1 MGNTQPGGFY
11 NIVTKNL
18 LAGKRKCS
26 VDTGQLQPLQSSSRY
41 REKLSKDGKF
51 WGRLNLMG
59 SKNGSF
65 QQYVEHEQYVINPS
79 FKYLISDN
87 TNVTF
92 EYILSQNNFQ
102 GGFAKYAYGID
113 GFKELKRSFS
123 FSDPIIDPTR
133 SWEHNIYGTINHN
146 FNDNWLITGQ
156 FGYMRSQMQGESLY
170 ANYNDITL
178 ADDPKT
184 GRKRRYQP

>member
-1 MGNTQPGGFY
+1 
-11 NIVTKNL
+11 
-18 LAGKRKCS
+18 
-26 VDTGQLQPLQSSSRY
+26 
-41 REKLSKDGKF
+41 
-51 WGRLNLMG
+51 MG

-79 FKYLISDN
+79 LS
-87 TNVTF
+87 
-92 EYILSQNNFQ
+92 ILFRTTPTSHLNIFFSQNNFQ

-113 GFKELKRSFS
+113 NFKDVKRSFT

-156 FGYMRSQMQGESLY
+156 FGYIRSQMQGESLY

-184 GRKRRYQP
+184 GRKKR

>member
-1 MGNTQPGGFY
+1 
-11 NIVTKNL
+11 
-18 LAGKRKCS
+18 
-26 VDTGQLQPLQSSSRY
+26 
-41 REKLSKDGKF
+41 
-51 WGRLNLMG
+51 MG

-113 GFKELKRSFS
+113 RFKEIKRSFS

-156 FGYMRSQMQGESLY
+156 FGYIRSQMQGESLY

-184 GRKRRYQP
+184 GRKKEIPTVVSVLMTL

>member
-1 MGNTQPGGFY
+1 MNNMSLIRPL
-11 NIVTKNL
+11 NI
-18 LAGKRKCS
+18 
-26 VDTGQLQPLQSSSRY
+26 
-41 REKLSKDGKF
+41 
-51 WGRLNLMG
+51 
-59 SKNGSF
+59 SF
-65 QQYVEHEQYVINPS
+65 QTTPTSHLNIFFPRITS
-79 FKYLISDN
+79 
-87 TNVTF
+87 
-92 EYILSQNNFQ
+92 

-113 GFKELKRSFS
+113 GFKEIKRSFS
-123 FSDPIIDPTR
+123 FYPIIDPTR

-156 FGYMRSQMQGESLY
+156 FGYIRSQMQGESLY

>member
-1 MGNTQPGGFY
+1 
-11 NIVTKNL
+11 
-18 LAGKRKCS
+18 
-26 VDTGQLQPLQSSSRY
+26 
-41 REKLSKDGKF
+41 
-51 WGRLNLMG
+51 MG

-113 GFKELKRSFS
+113 GFKEVKRSFS

-156 FGYMRSQMQGESLY
+156 FGYIRSQMQGESLY
-170 ANYNDITL
+170 ANYNNITL

-184 GRKRRYQP
+184 GRKKRRYQP

>member
-1 MGNTQPGGFY
+1 
-11 NIVTKNL
+11 
-18 LAGKRKCS
+18 
-26 VDTGQLQPLQSSSRY
+26 
-41 REKLSKDGKF
+41 
-51 WGRLNLMG
+51 MG

-113 GFKELKRSFS
+113 GFKDVKDPSRSRILLLTL
-123 FSDPIIDPTR
+123 PCM
-133 SWEHNIYGTINHN
+133 GT
-146 FNDNWLITGQ
+146 
-156 FGYMRSQMQGESLY
+156 
-170 ANYNDITL
+170 
-178 ADDPKT
+178 
-184 GRKRRYQP
+184 